1 MTDERHLYP
10 AIFGR
15 FVHSFSYPSRDGHRH
30 EVKTCLC
37 EDGTV
42 RYETTVCESLL
53 PIPDKSETEHSSHEE
68 NQGKKLSDDNFFG
81 SQF

>member
-30 EVKTCLC
+30 EVKTYLC
-37 EDGTV
+37 EDGSV

-53 PIPDKSETEHSSHEE
+53 PIPDRSETERSSLAESQKE
-68 NQGKKLSDDNFFG
+68 KLSDDNFFG
-81 SQF
+81 TDF